1 MGLRKGLAILGTMVL
16 LGGLG
21 LMGQSPTGSI
31 SGDVSDASGA
41 VVPGANVTVT
51 DVAKGI
57 SRVLTTDTAGRYQ
70 APGLIPGNYQV
81 QVQMEGFETAIRQGI
96 QLTVGMDAVIHLTL
110 QVGQVAQTTLV
121 TAEAPLVNTVSGT
134 VSGLV
139 DDRAIRDLPLN
150 GRSFDQLI
158 SLQSSAP
165 MFRYQAANGSIGR
178 SATFSVA
185 GARPRTNTYLMDG
198 TEVVESTGTNT
209 SPSGA
214 LGKNLGVEAIQEFTV
229 LTSNYS
235 AAYGKR
241 IGGVVNIATRSGT
254 NQLHGSAF
262 EFLRNSKLDARN
274 FFDNKKPSFKRNQ
287 FGGALGGP
295 IRKDRAFFF
304 GTYEGLREPL
314 GLTSIAFVPND
325 ASRAAAV
332 PAMQPYLIL
341 FPRVN
346 VIDFHDGTGEFLGNP
361 VQRSSEDFYLGR
373 VDYKLSD
380 KDSVFARYN
389 LSNSSLN
396 QPDLNPLASTIN
408 DSRGQLLTM
417 EFKRAYATFLNLV
430 RFGYSRSFL
439 NNEDLPNISVPASL
453 NFVPGAKSI
462 GTIAFGSGAVSG
474 GNGGNSLTTAG
485 TNSSAGKF
493 YVLNQFEMN
502 DQVYYYHGAN
512 AWQFGVKLQRIQH
525 NRANV
530 TSLRGQYLFSGIQGI
545 VNGTPTQFQAPDP
558 NGAGDPIKGYRQNDF
573 ATFIQDD
580 LKVGRNLTLNLGVR
594 WEFMTAPGE
603 VNGRLSNFRN
613 QIVNG
618 LRVYQSKPTLGP
630 VFDTNLGT
638 VAPRLGFAWDTFG
651 NGKMALRGGFGI
663 FYDPIE
669 PENMGVDRLVP
680 FYNLVQVANPVFP
693 LGFSGGVGNAAV
705 PAPAGF
711 DPHADTPARA
721 AWNLGIEREIT
732 RNILFD
738 ISYVGSHSYHLIEVT
753 EGNTAVPQ
761 ILPGGIY
768 FYPAGSPAKN
778 PLVGAGTSRYT
789 DGVASYNG
797 LQVNFTQR
805 PSHGFRYK
813 LSYTY
818 SKTMDN
824 ASALVAAEAQ
834 GTPNIP
840 QNPDNRRV
848 EWSVSAQ
855 DIRQNFVSNLTYDLP
870 GQDRRGFVGHA
881 LGGWQVSGIVTVAS
895 GPPFTAESGFN
906 RSRDL
911 NKDNGDRP
919 DVRPGASNNPNH
931 GVSAGCSGIPAGQK
945 LGTPNRF
952 FNPCAF
958 MLAPAGFYGNAGRNT
973 LTGPGF
979 ADVDLTLVK
988 VIPVTERLKID
999 FRAEFFNIF
1008 NRANFGLPS
1017 PPMFSSTG
1025 LYLGSA
1031 GVITNTVSTSRQIQF
1046 GLKLLF

>member
-1 MGLRKGLAILGTMVL
+1 MSLRTGLAFVAAIVFLGALNVVAQT
-16 LGGLG
+16 
-21 LMGQSPTGSI
+21 PTGSI
-31 SGDVSDASGA
+31 SGTVTDASGA
-41 VVPGANVTVT
+41 VVPGARVTVT
-51 DVAKGI
+51 DVGKGI
-57 SRVLTTDTAGRYQ
+57 SRALTTDSSGRYQ

-81 QVQMEGFETAIRQGI
+81 QVQMEGFQTEIRQGI
-96 QLTVGMDAVIHLTL
+96 QLTVAMDAVIQITL
-110 QVGQVAQTTLV
+110 QVGQVAQTTVV
-121 TAEAPLVNTVSGT
+121 TAEAPLVNTVTGT

-165 MFRYQAANGSIGR
+165 TFRYQAANGSIGR
-178 SATFSVA
+178 SATFAVA

-229 LTSNYS
+229 LTANYS

-254 NQLHGSAF
+254 NQIHGSFF
-262 EFLRNSKLDARN
+262 EFLRNSDLDARN
-274 FFDNKKPSFKRNQ
+274 FFDVQKPAFKRNQ

-295 IRKDRAFFF
+295 IRKDRVFFF

-314 GLTSIAFVPND
+314 GLTNIAFVPND

-346 VIDFHDGTGEFLGNP
+346 LIDFHDGTGEFLGNP
-361 VQRSSEDFYLGR
+361 VQRSGEDFYLGR

-380 KDSVFARYN
+380 KDSFFARYN
-389 LSNSSLN
+389 LANSSLN

-408 DSRGQLLTM
+408 NGRSQMLTM
-417 EFKRAYATFLNLV
+417 ELKRAYPTFLNLV
-430 RFGYSRSFL
+430 RFGYSRSNL
-439 NNEDLPNISVPASL
+439 INEGLPNISVPASL
-453 NFVPGAKSI
+453 DFVPGAKSI

-474 GNGGNSLTTAG
+474 GNGGNTLTTAG
-485 TNSSAGKF
+485 VNSSAGKF
-493 YVLNQFEMN
+493 YVLNQFETS
-502 DQVYYYHGAN
+502 DEVYYYHGAH
-512 AWQFGVKLQRIQH
+512 ALQFGVKLQRIQH

-530 TSLRGQYLFSGIQGI
+530 TSVRGQYLFSGIQGL
-545 VNGTPTQFQAPDP
+545 VAATPTQFQAPDP
-558 NGAGDPIKGYRQNDF
+558 HGAGDAIKGYRQNDF

-580 LKVGRNLTLNLGVR
+580 LKVSRNLTLNLGVR
-594 WEFMTAPGE
+594 WEFMTTPAE
-603 VNGRLSNFRN
+603 VNGRLSSFRD

-618 LRVYQSKPTLGP
+618 LRVYDTKPTVGQL
-630 VFDTNLGT
+630 FNTNLGT

-651 NGKMALRGGFGI
+651 NGKMAVRGGFGI

-680 FYNLVQVANPVFP
+680 FFNLVQVPNAAFP
-693 LGFSGGVGNAAV
+693 LGFAGGAGSAAV
-705 PAPAGF
+705 AAPAGF
-711 DPHADTPARA
+711 DPNADTPARVA
-721 AWNLGIEREIT
+721 YNLSIEREVT
-732 RNILFD
+732 RNTLIE
-738 ISYVGSHSYHLIEVT
+738 IGYVGSHSYHLIEVT
-753 EGNTAVPQ
+753 EGNSAVPQ
-761 ILPGGIY
+761 ISPGGIY
-768 FYPAGSPAKN
+768 FYPIGT
-778 PLVGAGTSRYT
+778 PLKTPQVGAGTSRFT

-797 LQVNFTQR
+797 LQINFTQR
-805 PSHGFRYK
+805 STHGLRYK

-824 ASALVAAEAQ
+824 SSSLVTQEAQ
-834 GTPNIP
+834 GTPNIS
-840 QNPDNRRV
+840 QNPDNRRA

-855 DIRQNFVSNLTYDLP
+855 DLRQNFVGNLTYDLP
-870 GQDRRGFVGHA
+870 GQTAKGLAGRA
-881 LGGWQVSGIVTVAS
+881 LGGWQVSGIVTIAS
-895 GPPFTAESGFN
+895 GPPFTVLDGFN
-906 RSRDL
+906 RSRDA

-919 DVRPGASNNPNH
+919 DVAPGASNNPNH
-931 GVSAGCSGIPAGQK
+931 GVTAGCSGMATGQK

-952 FNPCAF
+952 FDPCAF
-958 MLAPAGFYGNAGRNT
+958 VLQPAGFYGNAGRNT

-988 VIPVTERLKID
+988 VIPVSERFKLD

-1017 PPMFSSTG
+1017 PPLFSSNEQ
-1025 LYLGSA
+1025 YLGSA
-1031 GVITNTVSTSRQIQF
+1031 GVVTNTVSTSRQIQF